1 LREENPSEIHQK
13 QKMAHCHKLLEITPS
28 NRLLCHS
35 VGGFENIAPLKYRSA
50 AIVSSLVY
58 LLPA

>member
-1 LREENPSEIHQK
+1 LQEENPSKTHQK

-35 VGGFENIAPLKYRSA
+35 VGGFENIAPLKNHSA
-50 AIVSSLVY
+50 TIALSLVY
-58 LLPA
+58 LLSA